1 MEKSGELGT
10 KQEDEENAEEVKKS
24 ENETVTSLVCII
36 RCLEVQSLPLID
48 NVIPTHNYPNL
59 FNIRY

>member
-1 MEKSGELGT
+1 VEKSGELGT

-36 RCLEVQSLPLID
+36 RLS
-48 NVIPTHNYPNL
+48 
-59 FNIRY
+59 